1 MSIYA
6 KLDTKG
12 KTRNTWKIDS
22 GPRRYSRCCF
32 ISLFNYIGVSV
43 MYHEADVHTALVSA
57 IIVTLPVDALARFNQ
72 QRDAS
77 RHLDYFPLFQHSQFW
92 QEVPTLTLNMWW
104 KNQLKGV
111 CNHPRWMS
119 TSMNTYS
126 CLQFHPPIGLEPCHW
141 RLRAGSAARMAFI
154 FSTHEV
160 LRSSV
165 DILNRGWHRW
175 HKHVVSFGFLSADIN
190 VGAWKTK
197 LSGVKFQE
205 FLHGLWF
212 HYLKILAN

>member
-1 MSIYA
+1 MQSWTPKEKRETRGKSIQVQ
-6 KLDTKG
+6 DGTV
-12 KTRNTWKIDS
+12 
-22 GPRRYSRCCF
+22 
-32 ISLFNYIGVSV
+32 GVVLSV

-57 IIVTLPVDALARFNQ
+57 IIGTFQPTAWCITSHRLLSTLPA
-72 QRDAS
+72 
-77 RHLDYFPLFQHSQFW
+77 SQFW
-92 QEVPTLTLNMWW
+92 QEVPSLTLNIRW